1 MWKIYASKKDNILFI
16 SQLISSLKQNSI
28 FKEFYYF
35 DRLSSTQDFAIN
47 LIRRKKTINSSIILC
62 NNQSKGRGRKGNFW
76 SSQNG
81 GIWMSI
87 ILESNLN
94 IELSFIFM
102 MLSAICIYKTI
113 EEETQLKTDLKWPND
128 IFIDGKKISGIL
140 IDIETC
146 LNNKHYIIIGMGIN
160 TNNDP
165 DLTLLEIQNMDQCN
179 YSITTLKKELN
190 NVEISNIFFLSRLID
205 KLNFFLL
212 EIKINSI
219 NYQSIFKIY
228 KEKVMSS
235 KDKINYTFY
244 DNGYRFDGE
253 IIDID
258 TTGSLLVKDKQKNKI
273 IKISSIYNIHIK

>member
-1 MWKIYASKKDNILFI
+1 LWKIYASKKDNILFI
-16 SQLISSLKQNSI
+16 SQLIGSLKQNSI

-35 DRLSSTQDFAIN
+35 DKLSSTQDFAIN
-47 LIRRKKTINSSIILC
+47 LIKRKRTINSSIILC
-62 NNQSKGRGRKGNFW
+62 DYQSKGRGRKGNFW

-81 GIWMSI
+81 GIWMSL

-113 EEETQLKTDLKWPND
+113 EEETHLKTELKWPND

-244 DNGYRFDGE
+244 DNGHRFDGE

-258 TTGSLLVKDKQKNKI
+258 TTGSLLVKDKLKNKI
-273 IKISSIYNIHIK
+273 IKISSIFNIHIN